1 MHRPGSSNRGKY
13 ILLTP
18 LAIVFLFPFLWV
30 VLTSLKTNP
39 ETLTN
44 PGALLPAV
52 PQFSNYPDVITRM
65 NFWRELFNTVL
76 MTLSVTFGQIIIGA
90 LAGYGFARLKFFGK
104 STLFLLVLGTL
115 IIPFEILFVPIF
127 LMLSGWHWLDS
138 YQALIVPSLAS
149 PFSIFV
155 FRQFFI
161 TIPKDF
167 EEAATMDGAGPYRIF
182 FSIMLPLSGSAIATV
197 FILTFLG
204 EWSNLLKPMVFNAT
218 NPDMFTLQQGLAVS
232 LNKGANLSPDIASL
246 MTGVVLTS
254 VVPIAMF
261 MLGQRFFIRSIAS
274 SGVKG

>member
-1 MHRPGSSNRGKY
+1 MNRPGNSNRGKY
-13 ILLTP
+13 LVLIP
-18 LAIVFLFPFLWV
+18 LAAVFLFPFIWV
-30 VLTSLKTNP
+30 LLTSLKTNQ

-44 PGALLPAV
+44 PGALFPAV
-52 PQFSNYPDVITRM
+52 PQWANYPDVISRM
-65 NFWRELFNTVL
+65 NFWRELFNTLV

-90 LAGYGFARLKFFGK
+90 LAGYAFARLKFKGRDL
-104 STLFLLVLGTL
+104 LFLLVLGTM

-127 LMLSGWHWLDS
+127 LMLSGWHWLNT

-149 PFSIFV
+149 PFAIFV

-167 EEAATMDGAGPYRIF
+167 EEAAKVDGAGPWRTF
-182 FSIMLPLSGSAIATV
+182 FGVMLPLSTSAIATV

-204 EWSNLLKPMVFNAT
+204 EWSNLLKPLVFNT
-218 NPDMFTLQQGLAVS
+218 DPTMFTLQQGLAIT

-246 MTGVVLTS
+246 MTGVILVS
-254 VVPIAMF
+254 VVPVIMF
-261 MLGQRFFIRSIAS
+261 LIGQRYFIRSIAA